1 MEFDTEFDIVV
12 PEVFSYYLKKNKR
25 IEFFTIYPEEVLRGW
40 KLFLT
45 KAKESGAGFALT
57 SGNDLVN
64 LFNNTG
70 IKGLGGIMVRCAID
84 LGARRVFCFDGYL
97 YSFYASFGFRVVR
110 AIPWND
116 RLAPKNWD
124 YGKYGKPDV
133 LYMEQ

>member
-1 MEFDTEFDIVV
+1 MNFDTEFDIVV

-45 KAKESGAGFALT
+45 KAKEGGAGFALT
-57 SGNDLVN
+57 PGNDLVN

-84 LGARRVFCFDGYL
+84 LGARKVFCFDGFLRGY
-97 YSFYASFGFRVVR
+97 YESFGFRVTQTDL
-110 AIPWND
+110 WND
-116 RLAPKNWD
+116 RLAPVNWKYET
-124 YGKYGKPDV
+124 YGRPYV
-133 LYMEQ
+133 IYMEQ